1 MFNVFIVEDEPILQ
15 RLYSMAIE
23 AAGYKVIGRAS
34 NGKEA
39 IDKFKKFLE
48 IPHIILMDYR
58 MPLKNGIEAAK
69 EILRI
74 NPNPK
79 IIFTTADESVREEAL
94 SLGAVSFKSKPF
106 SNKRLIQN
114 IEKALGI
121 SYISSI

>member
-39 IDKFKKFLE
+39 IDKFKKLLE

-58 MPLKNGIEAAK
+58 MPLKNGIETAK

-74 NPNPK
+74 NSKPK

-114 IEKALGI
+114 IEKALGVN
-121 SYISSI
+121 YISSI